1 MSERPELNKKPD
13 AATFSSF
20 YYLKQELADFCK
32 ENGLPASG
40 SKIELTDRIAYFLDT
55 GKVQKPSTE
64 RKTAVNTGTLTENT
78 VIEPNIVCSEKH
90 RAFFSEKIGKTFSFN
105 VPFQKWLKANAGKTY
120 GDAIRA
126 YYRILEEKKLTKTEI
141 SRQFEYNTYIRDFF
155 ADNPGK
161 SLHDAIVC
169 WNYKKGLPG
178 HHRYEQSDLRA
189 LDGQIS

>member
-1 MSERPELNKKPD
+1 MQLLSVAFIIENRSLSTFVKKTD
-13 AATFSSF
+13 YRHRAV
-20 YYLKQELADFCK
+20 KQ
-32 ENGLPASG
+32 NSP
-40 SKIELTDRIAYFLDT
+40 IELHTFLT
-55 GKVQKPSTE
+55 QEMYRNPLPRE
-64 RKTAVNTGTLTENT
+64 KTAVNIGTLTEDA

-90 RAFFSEKIGKTFSFN
+90 RAFFSEKIGKSFSFN

-126 YYRILEEKKLTKTEI
+126 YYRILEEKKQCKTEI
-141 SRQFEYNTYIRDFF
+141 GRQFEYNTYIRDFF

-189 LDGQIS
+189 LD

>member
-1 MSERPELNKKPD
+1 MP
-13 AATFSSF
+13 T
-20 YYLKQELADFCK
+20 
-32 ENGLPASG
+32 SG

-55 GKVQKPSTE
+55 GRVLKPTAE
-64 RKTAVNTGTLTENT
+64 RKTVANIGTLTEGT

-90 RAFFSEKIGKTFSFN
+90 RAFFREKIGKSFSFN
-105 VPFQKWLKANAGKTY
+105 VLFQKWLKTNAGKTY

-126 YYRILEEKKLTKTEI
+126 YDRILEEKKQTKTEI
-141 SRQFEYNTYIRDFF
+141 GGQFEYNTYIRAFF

-178 HHRYEQSDLRA
+178 HHRYEQSDLHV
-189 LDGQIS
+189 LD

>member
-1 MSERPELNKKPD
+1 MQISERPKLNKELD
-13 AATFSSF
+13 AATFRSF

-32 ENGLPASG
+32 ENGLPTSG
-40 SKIELTDRIAYFLDT
+40 SKAELTDRIAYFLDT
-55 GKVQKPSTE
+55 GNVLKPSAK
-64 RKTAVNTGTLTENT
+64 RKTAVNIGTLTEDT
-78 VIEPNIVCSEKH
+78 VIESNIVCSEKH
-90 RAFFSEKIGKTFSFN
+90 RAFFSEKIGKSFSFN

-120 GDAIRA
+120 SDAIRA

-141 SRQFEYNTYIRDFF
+141 GGQFEYNTYIRDFF

-189 LDGQIS
+189 LD